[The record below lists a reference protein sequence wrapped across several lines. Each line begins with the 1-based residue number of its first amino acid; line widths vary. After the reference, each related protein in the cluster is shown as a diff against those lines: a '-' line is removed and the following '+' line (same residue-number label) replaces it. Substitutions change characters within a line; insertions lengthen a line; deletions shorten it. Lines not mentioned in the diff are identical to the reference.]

1 MTNEEALDTFED
13 VIGLLHLVKMALGSV
28 NEDSAA
34 VNLINNTIKKY
45 PEAVDTAREA
55 FKLLDQKIEIESKE
69 DGENNGSKTAL

>member
-13 VIGLLHLVKMALGSV
+13 VIGLLHLVKMALG